1 MSKGIIT
8 SLVLA
13 VSLLLTPVAFA
24 GNPNQS
30 GQSSQ
35 SSQASQAGHGKKKC
49 FFKKIKKA
57 VKKTVKKTV
66 KKVKKTAK
74 KVKKATVKTCD
85 KIQNK
90 VMDTGVA
97 AKKKITGKKCKTF
110 VKGHYTKK
118 GTHVKG
124 HFRKVSKGCC
134 KR

>member
-35 SSQASQAGHGKKKC
+35 ASQAGQSKKKSC
-49 FFKKIKKA
+49 FFKKVKKA

-66 KKVKKTAK
+66 KKVKKTSK
-74 KVKKATVKTCD
+74 KVKKSAVKTCD